1 MCVCVCIKGAR
12 VCVRGCMY
20 VYKGIGKYKK
30 GVYVWV
36 GVSPCEG
43 SIPSTPIGRSA
54 ALIIEMAQGGCGAV
68 WHTQ

>member
-1 MCVCVCIKGAR
+1 MCA
-12 VCVRGCMY
+12 CVRAGFSLSVCARCMY

-54 ALIIEMAQGGCGAV
+54 ALIIEMGQGGCGAV